1 MERGKHMNDTKAIRI
16 LIADDHLMVRKGL
29 STLIQGVPDF
39 MLVGEAEDGAQ
50 AVLMCRDLRPNVI
63 LMDIVMP
70 TVGGIEAIRYIRAE
84 SPDVNIIA
92 LTSFP
97 DRQLIKQALEA
108 GARGFL
114 YKDVGI
120 DELINAIRQVHVG
133 QAVLD
138 SDVLSILMNTPEPHH
153 SPDRSEWRN
162 EHGEVS
168 LSSREKDVLRLLVEG
183 KSTKQMAVT
192 LHIQPSTVKQAL
204 SGLYQKLGVSN
215 RTEAVSIA
223 LRENIYPI

>member
-1 MERGKHMNDTKAIRI
+1 MNVTRAIRI

-29 STLIQGVPDF
+29 SALIQGVSDF
-39 MLVGEAEDGAQ
+39 MLVGEAEDGSQ
-50 AVLMCRDLRPNVI
+50 AVAMCRSLRPDVI

-70 TVGGIEAIRYIRAE
+70 TVGGIEAIRSIHAE
-84 SPDVNIIA
+84 DPSVNIIA

-97 DRQLIKQALEA
+97 EQQLIKQALEA

-114 YKDVGI
+114 YKDVGA
-120 DELINAIRQVHVG
+120 DELINAIHQVHVG

-138 SDVLSILMNTPEPHH
+138 SDVLSILMSKPEPHH
-153 SPDRSEWRN
+153 STRSDWYN
-162 EHGEVS
+162 EHGEIK
-168 LSSREKDVLRLLVEG
+168 LSPREKDVLRLLVDG
-183 KSTKQMAVT
+183 KSTKQMALI

-204 SGLYQKLGVSN
+204 SNLYQKLGVNN

-223 LRENIYPI
+223 LREKIYPE

>member
-1 MERGKHMNDTKAIRI
+1 VEGAKNMNDTNVIRI

-29 STLIQGVPDF
+29 STLIQGVSDF
-39 MLVGEAEDGAQ
+39 MLVGEAEDGGQ
-50 AVLMCRDLRPNVI
+50 AVVMCRDLNPNVI

-70 TVGGIEAIRYIRAE
+70 TVGGIEAIHTIHAE
-84 SPDVNIIA
+84 SPDVSIIA

-97 DRQLIKQALEA
+97 DQQLIKQALEA

-114 YKDVGI
+114 YKDVGV
-120 DELINAIRQVHVG
+120 DELVNAVRQVHVG

-138 SDVLSILMNTPEPHH
+138 SDVLSILMSKSETHH
-153 SPDRSEWRN
+153 SPWRN
-162 EHGEVS
+162 EHGEVN
-168 LSSREKDVLRLLVEG
+168 LSPREKDVLRLLVEG

-223 LRENIYPI
+223 LREKIYPE

>member
-1 MERGKHMNDTKAIRI
+1 MNDTKAIRI
-16 LIADDHLMVRKGL
+16 LIADDHFMVRKGL
-29 STLIQGVPDF
+29 STLIQGVSDF
-39 MLVGEAEDGAQ
+39 ALVGEAEDGSQ
-50 AVLMCRDLRPNVI
+50 AISMCRDLHPDVI

-70 TVGGIEAIRYIRAE
+70 KVGGIEAIRSIHTENPA
-84 SPDVNIIA
+84 VNMIA

-97 DRQLIKQALEA
+97 DQQLIKQALGA

-114 YKDVGI
+114 YKDVGA

-138 SDVLSILMNTPEPHH
+138 SDVLSILMSKPEPRH
-153 SPDRSEWRN
+153 SPVRSEWRN
-162 EHGEVS
+162 EHGDVN
-168 LSSREKDVLRLLVEG
+168 LSPREKDVLRLLVEG

-204 SGLYQKLGVSN
+204 SSLYQKLDANN
-215 RTEAVSIA
+215 RTDAVSIA
-223 LRENIYPI
+223 LREKIYPE

>member
-1 MERGKHMNDTKAIRI
+1 MSDKETIRI

-29 STLIQGVPDF
+29 STLIQGVFDF
-39 MLVGEAEDGAQ
+39 LLVGEAEDGDQ
-50 AVLMCRDLRPNVI
+50 AIVMCRDLRPDVV

-70 TVGGIEAIRYIRAE
+70 TVSGIEAIRAISAE
-84 SPDVNIIA
+84 NPSVNMIA

-97 DRQLIKQALEA
+97 DQQLIKQALQA

-114 YKDVGI
+114 YKDVGA

-138 SDVLSILMNTPEPHH
+138 SDVLSILMSKTELSHTPV
-153 SPDRSEWRN
+153 RSEWRN
-162 EHGEVS
+162 EHGEVN
-168 LSSREKDVLRLLVEG
+168 LSPREKDVLHLLVEG
-183 KSTKQMAVT
+183 KSTKQMAIS

-204 SGLYQKLGVSN
+204 SGLYQKLGANN

-223 LRENIYPI
+223 LREKIYIE

>member
-1 MERGKHMNDTKAIRI
+1 MNDIKAIRI

-29 STLIQGVPDF
+29 STLIQGVSDF
-39 MLVGEAEDGAQ
+39 MLVGEAEDGGQ
-50 AVLMCRDLRPNVI
+50 AVTMCRDLRPDVI

-70 TVGGIEAIRYIRAE
+70 SVGGIEAIRSIHAE
-84 SPDVNIIA
+84 SPTVNMIA

-97 DRQLIKQALEA
+97 DRRLVKQALEA

-114 YKDVGI
+114 YKDVGA
-120 DELINAIRQVHVG
+120 DELVNAIRQVYVG

-138 SDVLSILMNTPEPHH
+138 SDVLSILMSKPEPRH
-153 SPDRSEWRN
+153 SSWRN
-162 EHGEVS
+162 EHGEVN
-168 LSSREKDVLRLLVEG
+168 LSPREKDVLRLLVDG

-204 SGLYQKLGVSN
+204 SGLYQKLGVNN
-215 RTEAVSIA
+215 RTEAVSVA
-223 LRENIYPI
+223 LREKIYPE